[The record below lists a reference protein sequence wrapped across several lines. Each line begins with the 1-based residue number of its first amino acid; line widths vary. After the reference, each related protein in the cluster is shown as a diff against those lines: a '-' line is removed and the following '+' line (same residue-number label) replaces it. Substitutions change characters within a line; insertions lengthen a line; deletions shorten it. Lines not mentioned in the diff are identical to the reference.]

1 MLACDWGKVKVSELA
16 IDSRGSVMKATMY
29 TPRNVSAEDSIPA
42 VIITHG
48 LSCNHSA
55 VNGLA
60 EELARR
66 GFAALSVSTYG
77 SGASETSDMSDP
89 SYGMYDVLQYVR
101 TLNYVDQT
109 RVGMMGHSQGSKNT
123 SAAIDMDSSLLTLN
137 DLKLNILYETFRQS
151 FTKDELTQDA
161 DELAKARQSAAE
173 QEAYALLAA
182 DAEEYFNTRL
192 KSAIILGGNWGSEA
206 KEVEVAGFVVMR
218 EPNTNICYEIGTFN
232 EGRAGTGQQN
242 LSNPDMML
250 KFQTSDPII
259 AAQWYAIRPAQ
270 ERRPSAES

>member
-109 RVGMMGHSQGSKNT
+109 RVGMMGHSQG
-123 SAAIDMDSSLLTLN
+123 
-137 DLKLNILYETFRQS
+137 
-151 FTKDELTQDA
+151 
-161 DELAKARQSAAE
+161 
-173 QEAYALLAA
+173 
-182 DAEEYFNTRL
+182 
-192 KSAIILGGNWGSEA
+192 
-206 KEVEVAGFVVMR
+206 
-218 EPNTNICYEIGTFN
+218 
-232 EGRAGTGQQN
+232 
-242 LSNPDMML
+242 
-250 KFQTSDPII
+250 
-259 AAQWYAIRPAQ
+259 
-270 ERRPSAES
+270 